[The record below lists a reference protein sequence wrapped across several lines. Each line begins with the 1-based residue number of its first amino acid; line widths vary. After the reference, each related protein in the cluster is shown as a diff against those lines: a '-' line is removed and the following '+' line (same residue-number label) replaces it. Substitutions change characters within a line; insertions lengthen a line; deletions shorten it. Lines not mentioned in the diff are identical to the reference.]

1 MQHVG
6 NCVVGIL
13 KSEVNS
19 MYAIGKVDIGKKRTR
34 NEDSIFVSNS
44 PVGILPNLLI
54 VADGMGGHKAGGV
67 ASELAITAFCEY
79 IESHEH
85 IDISTREDVT
95 ILLKLGIRHANHT
108 IYEKAKT
115 EEAYVGMGTTL
126 TVATVIED
134 IVYLAHVGDTRLYLI
149 NDRSIF
155 QATTDHSLVQEML
168 DQGYISENEIK
179 VHPQRHIITR
189 AVGTYAKVKVDTLIY
204 DLSKVKYLL
213 LCSDGLTSMLTN
225 EEIHEIIKAY
235 DGHTEEA
242 IDKLIEAANAKGG
255 VDNIAVVIAKKQE
268 VNQAC

>member
-1 MQHVG
+1 
-6 NCVVGIL
+6 
-13 KSEVNS
+13 
-19 MYAIGKVDIGKKRTR
+19 MYAIGKVNIGKKRTR

-44 PVGILPNLLI
+44 PVGILPNLFI

-79 IESHEH
+79 IRSHEH
-85 IDISTREDVT
+85 VDIRTREDVT
-95 ILLKLGIRHANHT
+95 ILLKLGIRHANHE

-115 EEAYVGMGTTL
+115 DEAYAGMGTTF
-126 TVATVIED
+126 TVATVIEN

-149 NDRSIF
+149 NDKSIF

-168 DQGYISENEIK
+168 EQGYISENEMSE
-179 VHPQRHIITR
+179 HPQRHIITR

-225 EEIHEIIKAY
+225 EEIHEIIKTRNESLEQIV
-235 DGHTEEA
+235 DG
-242 IDKLIEAANAKGG
+242 LIEAANVKGG
-255 VDNIAVVIAKKQE
+255 IDNIAVVIAKKQE